1 MQLDPERRA
10 LQQQLWNRGVSLAA
24 ASLALG
30 RNKAYLQQ
38 YLARGMPRVLSHQD
52 SAKLGEMLDC
62 DPGLLRHAEIPPPKP
77 GKRRN
82 RAGRTVAPDRP
93 AAEAE
98 ASAGPCAPL
107 GDFVPE
113 TEGWRIP
120 GNMIRHEGGIEPG
133 GLCILRLRGN
143 SMEPWMREGDRLI
156 VDTARRVPHTGEL
169 FVLRDGQD
177 VVVKRVAHIHGSAP
191 PRLRLI
197 PIDPDHAPVIRL
209 AEDVEPIG
217 KVIWSVRRD

>member
-38 YLARGMPRVLSHQD
+38 YLARRMPRVLSHRD

-62 DPGLLRHAEIPPPKP
+62 DPGLLRHAEIPPRNP
-77 GKRRN
+77 GKPRK
-82 RAGRTVAPDRP
+82 RAGRTVAP
-93 AAEAE
+93 
-98 ASAGPCAPL
+98 AGPCAPL
-107 GDFVPE
+107 GDFVSE
-113 TEGWRIP
+113 RGGWRLP
-120 GNMIRHEGGIEPG
+120 ENMIRREGGVEPA
-133 GLCILRLRGN
+133 GLCILRLRGD

-156 VDTARRVPHTGEL
+156 VDTARRVPYTGEL

-177 VVVKRVAHIHGSAP
+177 IVVKRVAHILGSAP

-197 PIDPDHAPVIRL
+197 SANPDHAPAIRL
-209 AEDVEPIG
+209 AGDVEPIG